1 MWKMIIL
8 AVLAGSSGPSP
19 GQTQSAVVEVRISGA
34 VPGGPV
40 MLQLCTEAEFRGRC
54 AHQQRLRPDA
64 RGNAVARF
72 GAVTPG
78 RYAVGAFQDV
88 NGNGRLDFGRMGAP
102 TEPWGFSRDAPAV
115 MGPPSF
121 SDAVVPVTATGAV
134 IPVRLGGL

>member
-1 MWKMIIL
+1 MSKMI
-8 AVLAGSSGPSP
+8 VLALLAGLAGGNAGAEP
-19 GQTQSAVVEVRISGA
+19 SAVVEVRISGA